1 MLVRNPNPRRFSNL
15 PPPPEKERDAKTK
28 SEARLNRMD
37 EIDVFFD
44 VKPGVYYIGCNEPE
58 IRHATHC
65 SKGHL
70 GSFKQAENQ

>member
-37 EIDVFFD
+37 EIDVEVFFD
-44 VKPGVYYIGCNEPE
+44 VKPGV
-58 IRHATHC
+58 
-65 SKGHL
+65 
-70 GSFKQAENQ
+70 